1 VTRVFRLK
9 ISLLI
14 ALAFLSGCSWFHRAK
29 PLPAPTR
36 LIVTGAPVESLLFV
50 DGVQNGHPT
59 EAGNRTQV
67 LEVTPG
73 THSVEVRLNDIV
85 VYRENTYVAP
95 HDKVVI
101 SVLSGNGRN

>member
-1 VTRVFRLK
+1 VTWVFRLK

-14 ALAFLSGCSWFHRAK
+14 ALALLSGCSWFHRAK
-29 PLPAPTR
+29 PLPAPTQ
-36 LIVTGAPVESLLFV
+36 LIVTGAPVDSLLFV
-50 DGVQNGHPT
+50 DGVQAGHPT

-73 THSVEVRLNDIV
+73 THSLEVRLNDAV
-85 VYRENTYVAP
+85 AYRENAYVAP

-101 SVLSGNGRN
+101 TVLFGNSRN

>member
-1 VTRVFRLK
+1 VTRAFRLK

-14 ALAFLSGCSWFHRAK
+14 ALAFLSGCSWFHKAK
-29 PLPAPTR
+29 PLPAPAQ
-36 LIVTGAPVESLLFV
+36 LIVTGAPVDSLLFV

-67 LEVTPG
+67 LEVSPG
-73 THSVEVRLNDIV
+73 THTLEVKLNDIV
-85 VYRENTYVAP
+85 AYRENTYVAP

-101 SVLSGNGRN
+101 TVLSGNGRN